1 VRLLLDTHVLVWL
14 VEGMAQLRPAARRTI
29 ERAAATD
36 GVVVSAISFW
46 EVAMLAVR
54 GRLALGTPPSIWRRR
69 VLELTGLV
77 EEPIDGEIG
86 IEAVQLPGSLHADP
100 ADRLLTATA
109 RLRGHRLVTQ
119 DARLIAY
126 GREGHVGVLAL

>member
-14 VEGMAQLRPAARRTI
+14 VEGMAQLRAPARRTI
-29 ERAAATD
+29 ERAAAGD
-36 GVVVSAISFW
+36 GIAVSAISFW
-46 EVAMLAVR
+46 EIAMLAVR
-54 GRLALGTPPSIWRRR
+54 GRIALATPPLIWRRR
-69 VLELTGLV
+69 VLGLTGLL

-86 IEAVQLPGSLHADP
+86 LEAVQLPASLHADP
-100 ADRLLTATA
+100 ADRLLAATA

-126 GREGHVGVLAL
+126 GREGHVDVLAL